1 MLSFMSSCTQSKPVG
16 RAILMKDV
24 FKNNGKFTLLAGP
37 CAIESQENLLKI
49 AAEMTD
55 ITKRLGVDYYFK
67 ASFDK
72 ANRTAATKY
81 RGPGMEKGLEMLQ
94 KVRDTY
100 GCGLVTDIH
109 EPWQAKPV
117 SEIVDIIQ
125 IPAFLCRQTDLLQA
139 AAETGKIINVKK
151 AQFLAPEDMK
161 NVIGKLEYFGCD
173 RILLC
178 ERGTCFGYQR
188 LVVDMPGLM
197 QMRTFGYP
205 VVFDAT
211 HSVQLTGAGENNS
224 NSGQRQ
230 YVECLARCAAAA
242 GVDAMFMEVHPNPQ
256 EALCDGSCM
265 LPLEKMK
272 DLLRD
277 VLAIHEI
284 ATAAGE
290 KRDEI
295 KRAGAER

>member
-1 MLSFMSSCTQSKPVG
+1 MCSS
-16 RAILMKDV
+16 D
-24 FKNNGKFTLLAGP
+24 
-37 CAIESQENLLKI
+37 
-49 AAEMTD
+49 
-55 ITKRLGVDYYFK
+55 
-67 ASFDK
+67 
-72 ANRTAATKY
+72 
-81 RGPGMEKGLEMLQ
+81 LQ
-94 KVRDTY
+94 
-100 GCGLVTDIH
+100 
-109 EPWQAKPV
+109 
-117 SEIVDIIQ
+117 
-125 IPAFLCRQTDLLQA
+125 
-139 AAETGKIINVKK
+139 
-151 AQFLAPEDMK
+151 DMK